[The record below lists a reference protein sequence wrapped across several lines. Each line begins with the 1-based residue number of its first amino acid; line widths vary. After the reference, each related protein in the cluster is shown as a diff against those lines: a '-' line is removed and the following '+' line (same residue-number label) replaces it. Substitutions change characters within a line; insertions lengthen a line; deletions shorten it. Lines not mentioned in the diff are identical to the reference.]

1 MEHQVHSVQC
11 GGPYQPSWVV
21 LCIMGIESYLEP
33 FGRKT
38 QKVDGPLG
46 GATYEKNIKHSKLYK
61 NILYHIGIMGFI
73 HISNRLSI
81 KHKK

>member
-21 LCIMGIESYLEP
+21 LYIMGIYSYLEP

-38 QKVDGPLG
+38 QKGDWPLG
-46 GATYEKNIKHSKLYK
+46 GATYEKKIKKIQNCRKISSMKL
-61 NILYHIGIMGFI
+61 L
-73 HISNRLSI
+73 
-81 KHKK
+81 